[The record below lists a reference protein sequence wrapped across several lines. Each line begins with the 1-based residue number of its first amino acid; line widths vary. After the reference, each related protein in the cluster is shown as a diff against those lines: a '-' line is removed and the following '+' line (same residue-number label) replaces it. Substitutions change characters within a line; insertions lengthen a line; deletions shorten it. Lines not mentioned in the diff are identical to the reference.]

1 MYRNWK
7 SAAALGLALL
17 LGCMMPMSTMLAA
30 EDDAGTEVCS
40 DADAGMTGGDE
51 SAPEN
56 ESTADEE
63 NTSEGEDAADGENK
77 PEDEDGRICY

>member
-51 SAPEN
+51 SASEN
-56 ESTADEE
+56 ENTADVE
-63 NTSEGEDAADGENK
+63 NE
-77 PEDEDGRICY
+77 PEDEKAPDVENTPEE